1 MQSGYVGELA
11 THHVSAWI
19 MAHEITNGF
28 DAKGGLKNLCR
39 AVANDR
45 RNLVLEICHSG
56 ILSLNPLKL
65 GQ

>member
-11 THHVSAWI
+11 THHVSAWV

-45 RNLVLEICHSG
+45 RNLVL
-56 ILSLNPLKL
+56 
-65 GQ
+65 